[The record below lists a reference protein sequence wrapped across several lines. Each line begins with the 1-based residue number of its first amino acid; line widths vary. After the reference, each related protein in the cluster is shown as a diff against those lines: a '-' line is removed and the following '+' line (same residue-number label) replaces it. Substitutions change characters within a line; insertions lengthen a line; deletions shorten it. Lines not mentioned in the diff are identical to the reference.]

1 MTDVTV
7 PPPRRSALDV
17 LAAVVVLA
25 FLVGGAGL
33 RFWLARRGY
42 HNDEIGMFDPAGVP
56 SILFSTELASN
67 PPLLQVLFAAFPN
80 AWVLPAGRIASAAM
94 GSLGVGYSAW
104 MAWRRGGPWAAAVT
118 AGGLAL
124 AIPHLTDTTMFRAYA
139 WLCLLVPWLADVTA
153 TVLTRD
159 ARPSW
164 TQVVGIAVLGGL
176 CSWIHYLT
184 VPFVLLAF
192 LLVLWRHR
200 SAGIA
205 AVFGAALLTWAPFFR
220 WFYLWS
226 SSRPAVEGMTGTTR
240 LASLDMATNQDAI
253 VPIVVIV
260 LSMVGA
266 LVLSWRREPETR
278 VWLVGAS
285 LAWLMLVGMSTFM
298 LVRSPIICVVLS
310 LWAPA
315 MASVA
320 PGRAVAWLFRA
331 VVLWVLWL
339 PPWQHWEMVEEG
351 GIWLGTA
358 RDLNAPKAMVARL
371 DEIVAT
377 VGTACVYTEDMMI
390 ADLIRYEVDALLT
403 EPMKTCGGCA
413 SDRCS
418 VVKGVPFVWTSQ
430 PIPGEAWHLWDR
442 RFDRVPPDTAHGC
455 VEAIR
460 DEHFLL
466 SRCPA
471 GLPIRG
477 REDGSR

>member
-1 MTDVTV
+1 MTAVPVT
-7 PPPRRSALDV
+7 PPRRSVLDV
-17 LAAVVVLA
+17 LAAVVLLA
-25 FLVGGAGL
+25 FLVGGSAL

-67 PPLLQVLFAAFPN
+67 PPLLQVIFAAFPN
-80 AWVLPAGRIASAAM
+80 EWVLPAGRIASAAM
-94 GSLGVGYSAW
+94 GSLGIAYSAW

-139 WLCLLVPWLADVTA
+139 WLCLFVPWMADLTA
-153 TVLTRD
+153 TLWTRAERPTVAQVL
-159 ARPSW
+159 
-164 TQVVGIAVLGGL
+164 GLAVLGGL

-184 VPFVLLAF
+184 APFVLLAF
-192 LLVLWRHR
+192 VLTLWRHR
-200 SAGIA
+200 A
-205 AVFGAALLTWAPFFR
+205 AWIGGVFGLTLLTWAPFFR

-226 SSRPAVEGMTGTTR
+226 TSRPAVEGLTGTTR
-240 LASLDMATNQDAI
+240 LASLDMATNQEAI
-253 VPIVVIV
+253 VPIAVIV
-260 LSMVGA
+260 ASTVGA
-266 LVLSWRREPETR
+266 LALTWRRDPLVR
-278 VWLVGAS
+278 VWLISAS

-315 MASVA
+315 MASVV
-320 PGRAVAWLFRA
+320 PDRAFAWLFRA
-331 VVLWVLWL
+331 VALWVLWL

-371 DEIVAT
+371 DEIVAK
-377 VGTACVYTEDMMI
+377 VGTSCVYTEDMMI
-390 ADLIRYEVDALLT
+390 ADLIRYEVDGLLT
-403 EPMKTCGGCA
+403 EPVKTCGGCP

-418 VVKGVPFVWTSQ
+418 VVRGVPFVWTSQ

-455 VEAIR
+455 QEVIR

-466 SRCPA
+466 SRCPE
-471 GLPIRG
+471 GLPKGNRG
-477 REDGSR
+477 D